1 MDSNTITECEDK
13 YIIYDYMSHK
23 FTHPLVKSVC
33 NCVRIDSFMDT
44 NDEYLNILYKILCA
58 LHNLF
63 NSGWIYKN
71 KITGITKKQIFAYN
85 IESSVLHLCKDKAY
99 LTIDL
104 IVSKPDNKYRNFSFS
119 FTVRDTCISMKIG
132 LGKWTIIT

>member
-1 MDSNTITECEDK
+1 MDTGKIIINRESK
-13 YIIYDYMSHK
+13 YIIYDYKPHK

-44 NDEYLNILYKILCA
+44 NDEFLNILYKILCT
-58 LHNLF
+58 LHNLL

-85 IESSVLHLCKDKAY
+85 IESSILHLCTDKAF

-104 IVSKPDNKYRNFSFS
+104 IANKPDNKYCNYSFS
-119 FTVRDTCISMKIG
+119 FTDHKTYISMKID
-132 LGKWTIIT
+132 LGNFK